1 MWNNAVMAGADDLR
15 RHVFY
20 EERSLNFYTKVFT
33 VTITALFAFALYG
46 ILSPFWDALAWG
58 ISLAFLLTPVHRWLT
73 RELKGR
79 PNASAG
85 IITFLVPVLLAGPLL
100 GLGALFAKQAA
111 DVAARLQQLPPSLN
125 ISLLQHLE
133 SIPILGTLSRFLRE
147 NIAATTEQIEGWLV
161 KGAQLVLQ
169 SLAGKGGDFVLG
181 AMGTV
186 IHFFMML
193 FLLFFLLRDGG
204 KMLDRAVRLV
214 PMESKRKMEL
224 LKLVGD
230 TTRAVIF
237 GVVLT
242 ALSQGALVAIGF
254 LIAGLPSPV
263 VYGVATAVFALLPV
277 GGAAL
282 VWIPAVIYL
291 AVTSEWG
298 WAIFMLVWGSGVSI
312 SDNILRPILVS
323 SQAPVS
329 TLAVFVGV
337 IGGISAFGM
346 IGLIIGP
353 VVLTVIVALL
363 RYLDEAVSRPR

>member
-1 MWNNAVMAGADDLR
+1 MA
-15 RHVFY
+15 FS
-20 EERSLNFYTKVFT
+20 RSIPLNFYTKVFAVA
-33 VTITALFAFALYG
+33 VTILCALALYG

-58 ISLAFLLTPVHRWLT
+58 ISLAFLLSPAHRWLT

-79 PNASAG
+79 ANASAG
-85 IITFLVPVLLAGPLL
+85 IITFLMPILLAGPLL
-100 GLGALFAKQAA
+100 GLGAVFAKQAA
-111 DVAARLQQLPPSLN
+111 DVATRLQQVPPNLN
-125 ISLLQHLE
+125 ISLLQRLE
-133 SIPILGTLSRFLRE
+133 SLPLLGSLSRFLRDH
-147 NIAATTEQIEGWLV
+147 IAATTEQIEGWLV
-161 KGAQLVLQ
+161 KGAQMVLQ

-181 AMGTV
+181 AVGTV

-193 FLLFFLLRDGG
+193 FLLFFLLRDGR

-214 PMESKRKMEL
+214 PMESRRKTEL
-224 LKLVGD
+224 LKLIGD

-254 LIAGLPSPV
+254 AIAGLPSAV
-263 VYGVATAVFALLPV
+263 LYGVVTAVCALLPV

-291 AVTSEWG
+291 SFTSDWG
-298 WAIFMLVWGSGVSI
+298 WAIFMLVWGSGVSVI
-312 SDNILRPILVS
+312 DNVLRPLLVS

-353 VVLTVIVALL
+353 VVLTVVVALL
-363 RYLDEAVSRPR
+363 RFLDEAVSGSR